1 MPSINKVI
9 LVGRLGKDPESKTTK
24 SSTVTNFSVATSESW
39 LKDGQKQEKTEWH
52 KVVAWGKLADIAA
65 KYLQK
70 GSLVYVEGKLET
82 TSYEDKDGNKK
93 YTTQVRMTELKMLG
107 GKSGGPSS
115 SETSSAADM
124 DMSDMDGFDF
134 E

>member
-1 MPSINKVI
+1 MSSINKVI

-39 LKDGQKQEKTEWH
+39 SKDGQKQEKTEWH

-115 SETSSAADM
+115 SETSSAGDM